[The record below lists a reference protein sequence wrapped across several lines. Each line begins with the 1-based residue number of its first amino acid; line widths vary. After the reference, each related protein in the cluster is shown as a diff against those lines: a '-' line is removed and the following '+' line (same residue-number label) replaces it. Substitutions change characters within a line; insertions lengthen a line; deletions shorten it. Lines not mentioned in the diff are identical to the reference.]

1 MRRLVFLL
9 LAVLIPLKAWAGI
22 AHPIALAT
30 SPAGTHVAVPHTGEP
45 ESRFDHHPAA
55 AQDGCCLIDEPDSML
70 HLQECPH
77 LTMPFFAAPPP
88 LMGFDHT
95 PTTRPVTKTARMR
108 SVVLDVLLKPP
119 LALH

>member
-22 AHPIALAT
+22 AHQIALGT
-30 SPAGTHVAVPHTGEP
+30 SHGGTQVAVPHAGAPAST
-45 ESRFDHHPAA
+45 SDHRQGA
-55 AQDGCCLIDEPDSML
+55 AQEGCCSADEGANAF

-77 LTMPFFAAPPP
+77 LTMPLFAAPPS
-88 LMGFDHT
+88 LMGFGQP
-95 PTTRPVTKTARMR
+95 PTVRPVAETARMR
-108 SVVLDVLLKPP
+108 SIVLDILLKPP